1 MIKRG
6 RINAALAVLLN
17 SDSGQKIFTL
27 DGSLKGRIEGGVQK
41 LKVWDPEAVKKIT
54 DYFRDKWGIPTDE
67 SLRIMKTWRKSK
79 VKENYRKNKLKNNLK

>member
-41 LKVWDPEAVKKIT
+41 LKVWDLYV
-54 DYFRDKWGIPTDE
+54 
-67 SLRIMKTWRKSK
+67 
-79 VKENYRKNKLKNNLK
+79 